1 MADKKIT
8 QLTNITGADLASAD
22 EFVVV
27 DSSVDETKAITFD
40 ELKNAFDTATGFVR
54 ITGDTMTGNL
64 TVPTVIGDVTGTVSS
79 LSNHDTGDLSE
90 GSNLY
95 YTDTRFDTRLGT
107 KSTSNLSEGSNLY
120 YTDARANSAIDAR
133 VTQAFVNNLNVD
145 AETLDGDTKAT
156 LLATAESNALALSIA
171 LG

>member
-64 TVPTVIGDVTGTVSS
+64 TVPTVIGNVTGTVSS
-79 LSNHDTGDLSE
+79 LSNHDTGD
-90 GSNLY
+90 
-95 YTDTRFDTRLGT
+95 
-107 KSTSNLSEGSNLY
+107 LSEGSNLY

>member
-8 QLTNITGADLASAD
+8 QLTNINGADLVSAD

-27 DSSVDETKAITFD
+27 DISADETKAITFD

-64 TVPTVIGDVTGTVSS
+64 TVPTVIGNVTGTVSS

-90 GSNLY
+90 
-95 YTDTRFDTRLGT
+95 R
-107 KSTSNLSEGSNLY
+107 SNLY

>member
-8 QLTNITGADLASAD
+8 QLTNITGANLADAD

-27 DSSVDETKAITFD
+27 DITADETKAITFS
-40 ELKNAFDTATGFVR
+40 EFRNALDTATGFVR
-54 ITGDTMTGNL
+54 ITGDTMAGDL
-64 TVPTVIGDVTGTVSS
+64 TVPTVIGNVTGTVSS

-95 YTDTRFDTRLGT
+95 YTD
-107 KSTSNLSEGSNLY
+107 
-120 YTDARANSAIDAR
+120 ARVDAR
-133 VTQAFVNNLNVD
+133 VPSVITSTVDQAFVNNLNVD

-156 LLATAESNALALSIA
+156 ILSTAESNSLALSIA

>member
-8 QLTNITGADLASAD
+8 QLTNINGADLVSAD

-27 DSSVDETKAITFD
+27 DISADETKAITFD
-40 ELKNAFDTATGFVR
+40 ELKNAFDTSTGFVR
-54 ITGDTMTGNL
+54 ITGDTMTGDL
-64 TVPTVIGDVTGTVSS
+64 TVPTVIGNVTGTVSS

-95 YTDTRFDTRLGT
+95 YTD
-107 KSTSNLSEGSNLY
+107 
-120 YTDARANSAIDAR
+120 ARVDAR
-133 VTQAFVNNLNVD
+133 VPSVITSTVDQAFVNNLNVD

>member
-1 MADKKIT
+1 
-8 QLTNITGADLASAD
+8 
-22 EFVVV
+22 
-27 DSSVDETKAITFD
+27 
-40 ELKNAFDTATGFVR
+40 
-54 ITGDTMTGNL
+54 MTGNL
-64 TVPTVIGDVTGTVSS
+64 TVPTVIGNVTGTVSS
-79 LSNHDTGDLSE
+79 LSNHDTGD
-90 GSNLY
+90 
-95 YTDTRFDTRLGT
+95 
-107 KSTSNLSEGSNLY
+107 LSEGSNLY

>member
-8 QLTNITGADLASAD
+8 QLTNINGADLVSAD

-27 DSSVDETKAITFD
+27 DISADETKAITFD

-64 TVPTVIGDVTGTVSS
+64 TVPTVIGNVTGTVSS
-79 LSNHDTGDLSE
+79 LSNHDTGD
-90 GSNLY
+90 
-95 YTDTRFDTRLGT
+95 
-107 KSTSNLSEGSNLY
+107 LSEGSNLY

>member
-8 QLTNITGADLASAD
+8 QLTNITGANLADAD
-22 EFVVV
+22 EFVAV
-27 DSSVDETKAITFD
+27 DITADETKAITFS
-40 ELKNAFDTATGFVR
+40 EFRNALDTATGFVR
-54 ITGDTMTGNL
+54 ITGDTMTGDL
-64 TVPTVIGDVTGTVSS
+64 TVPTVIGNVTGTVSS

-95 YTDTRFDTRLGT
+95 YTD
-107 KSTSNLSEGSNLY
+107 
-120 YTDARANSAIDAR
+120 ARVDAR
-133 VTQAFVNNLNVD
+133 VPSVITSTVDQAFVNNLNVD

-156 LLATAESNALALSIA
+156 ILSTAESNSLALSIA

>member
-8 QLTNITGADLASAD
+8 QLTNITGANLADAD

-27 DSSVDETKAITFD
+27 DITADETKAITFS
-40 ELKNAFDTATGFVR
+40 EFRNALDTATGFVR
-54 ITGDTMTGNL
+54 ITGDTMTGDL
-64 TVPTVIGDVTGTVSS
+64 TVPTVIGNVTGTVSS
-79 LSNHDTGDLSE
+79 LSNHDTGD
-90 GSNLY
+90 
-95 YTDTRFDTRLGT
+95 
-107 KSTSNLSEGSNLY
+107 LSEGSNLY

>member
-8 QLTNITGADLASAD
+8 QLTNINGADLVSAD

-27 DSSVDETKAITFD
+27 DISADETKAITFD
-40 ELKNAFDTATGFVR
+40 ELKNAFDTSTGFVR
-54 ITGDTMTGNL
+54 ITGDTMTGDL
-64 TVPTVIGDVTGTVSS
+64 TVPTVIGNVTGTVSS
-79 LSNHDTGDLSE
+79 LSNHDTGD
-90 GSNLY
+90 
-95 YTDTRFDTRLGT
+95 
-107 KSTSNLSEGSNLY
+107 LSEGSNLY

>member
-1 MADKKIT
+1 
-8 QLTNITGADLASAD
+8 
-22 EFVVV
+22 
-27 DSSVDETKAITFD
+27 
-40 ELKNAFDTATGFVR
+40 
-54 ITGDTMTGNL
+54 MTGNL
-64 TVPTVIGDVTGTVSS
+64 TVPTVIGNVTGTVSS

-95 YTDTRFDTRLGT
+95 YTDARV
-107 KSTSNLSEGSNLY
+107 
-120 YTDARANSAIDAR
+120 DARVGTNITNT

>member
-8 QLTNITGADLASAD
+8 QLTNITGANLADAD

-27 DSSVDETKAITFD
+27 DITADETKAITFS
-40 ELKNAFDTATGFVR
+40 EFRNALDTATGFVR
-54 ITGDTMTGNL
+54 ITGDTMTGDL
-64 TVPTVIGDVTGTVSS
+64 TVPTVIGNVTGTVSS

-95 YTDTRFDTRLGT
+95 YTD
-107 KSTSNLSEGSNLY
+107 
-120 YTDARANSAIDAR
+120 AR
-133 VTQAFVNNLNVD
+133 VEARVPSVITSTVDQAFVNNLNVD

-156 LLATAESNALALSIA
+156 ILSTAESNSLALSIA

>member
-8 QLTNITGADLASAD
+8 QLTNINGADLVSAD

-27 DSSVDETKAITFD
+27 DISADETKAITFD
-40 ELKNAFDTATGFVR
+40 ELKNAFDTSTGFVR
-54 ITGDTMTGNL
+54 ITGDTMTGDL
-64 TVPTVIGDVTGTVSS
+64 TVPTVIGNVTGTVSS

-95 YTDTRFDTRLGT
+95 YTD
-107 KSTSNLSEGSNLY
+107 
-120 YTDARANSAIDAR
+120 ARVDAR
-133 VTQAFVNNLNVD
+133 VPSVITSTVDQAFVNNLNVD

-156 LLATAESNALALSIA
+156 LLATAESNSLALSIA

>member
-8 QLTNITGADLASAD
+8 QLTNITGADLVSAD

-27 DSSVDETKAITFD
+27 DISADETKAITFD
-40 ELKNAFDTATGFVR
+40 ELKNAFDTSTGFVR

-64 TVPTVIGDVTGTVSS
+64 TVPTVIGNVTGTVSS

-95 YTDTRFDTRLGT
+95 YTDARV
-107 KSTSNLSEGSNLY
+107 
-120 YTDARANSAIDAR
+120 DARVGTNITNT

>member
-8 QLTNITGADLASAD
+8 QLTNINGADLVSAD

-27 DSSVDETKAITFD
+27 DISADETKAITFD

-54 ITGDTMTGNL
+54 ITDDTMTGNL
-64 TVPTVIGDVTGTVSS
+64 TVPTVIGNVTGTVSS
-79 LSNHDTGDLSE
+79 LSNHDTGD
-90 GSNLY
+90 
-95 YTDTRFDTRLGT
+95 
-107 KSTSNLSEGSNLY
+107 LSEGSNLY

>member
-8 QLTNITGADLASAD
+8 QLTNINGADLVSAD

-27 DSSVDETKAITFD
+27 DISADETKAITFD
-40 ELKNAFDTATGFVR
+40 ELKNAFDTSTGFVR
-54 ITGDTMTGNL
+54 ITGDTMTGDL
-64 TVPTVIGDVTGTVSS
+64 TVPTVIGNVTGTVSS

-95 YTDTRFDTRLGT
+95 YTD
-107 KSTSNLSEGSNLY
+107 
-120 YTDARANSAIDAR
+120 ARVDAR
-133 VTQAFVNNLNVD
+133 VPSVITSTVDQAFVNNLNVD

-156 LLATAESNALALSIA
+156 LLAIAESNSLALSIA

>member
-8 QLTNITGADLASAD
+8 QLTNINGADLVSAD

-27 DSSVDETKAITFD
+27 DISADETKAITFD
-40 ELKNAFDTATGFVR
+40 ELKNAFDTSTGFVR
-54 ITGDTMTGNL
+54 ITGDTMTGDL
-64 TVPTVIGDVTGTVSS
+64 TVPTVIGNVTGTVSS

-95 YTDTRFDTRLGT
+95 YTDARFDTRLGT
-107 KSTSNLSEGSNLY
+107 KSTSDLSEGSNLY

>member
-1 MADKKIT
+1 M
-8 QLTNITGADLASAD
+8 
-22 EFVVV
+22 
-27 DSSVDETKAITFD
+27 
-40 ELKNAFDTATGFVR
+40 
-54 ITGDTMTGNL
+54 
-64 TVPTVIGDVTGTVSS
+64 
-79 LSNHDTGDLSE
+79 
-90 GSNLY
+90 
-95 YTDTRFDTRLGT
+95 
-107 KSTSNLSEGSNLY
+107 NLSEGSNLY

>member
-8 QLTNITGADLASAD
+8 QLTNITGANLADAD

-27 DSSVDETKAITFD
+27 DITADETKAITFS
-40 ELKNAFDTATGFVR
+40 EFRNALDTATGFVR
-54 ITGDTMTGNL
+54 ITGDTMTGDL
-64 TVPTVIGDVTGTVSS
+64 TVPTVIGNVTGNVTGTVSS

-95 YTDTRFDTRLGT
+95 YTD
-107 KSTSNLSEGSNLY
+107 
-120 YTDARANSAIDAR
+120 ARVDAR
-133 VTQAFVNNLNVD
+133 VPSVITSTVDQAFVNNLNVD

-156 LLATAESNALALSIA
+156 ILSTAESNSLALSIA

>member
-8 QLTNITGADLASAD
+8 QLTNINGADLVSAD

-27 DSSVDETKAITFD
+27 DISADETKAITFD

-64 TVPTVIGDVTGTVSS
+64 TVPTVIGNVTGTVSS
-79 LSNHDTGDLSE
+79 LSNHDTG
-90 GSNLY
+90 
-95 YTDTRFDTRLGT
+95 
-107 KSTSNLSEGSNLY
+107 NLSEGSNLY

>member
-8 QLTNITGADLASAD
+8 QLTNITGADLVSAD

-27 DSSVDETKAITFD
+27 DISADETKAITFD
-40 ELKNAFDTATGFVR
+40 ELKNAFDTSTGFVR

-64 TVPTVIGDVTGTVSS
+64 TVPTVIGNVTGTVSS

-95 YTDTRFDTRLGT
+95 YTD
-107 KSTSNLSEGSNLY
+107 
-120 YTDARANSAIDAR
+120 ARSNSAIDAR

>member
-8 QLTNITGADLASAD
+8 QLTNITGANLADAD

-27 DSSVDETKAITFD
+27 DITADETKAITFS
-40 ELKNAFDTATGFVR
+40 EFRNALDTATGFVR
-54 ITGDTMTGNL
+54 ITGDTMTGDL
-64 TVPTVIGDVTGTVSS
+64 TVPTVIGNVTGTVSS

-95 YTDTRFDTRLGT
+95 YTD
-107 KSTSNLSEGSNLY
+107 
-120 YTDARANSAIDAR
+120 ARVDAR
-133 VTQAFVNNLNVD
+133 VPSVITSTVDQAFVNNLNVD

-156 LLATAESNALALSIA
+156 ILSTAESNSLALSIA

>member
-8 QLTNITGADLASAD
+8 QLTNITGANLADAD

-27 DSSVDETKAITFD
+27 DITADETKAITFS
-40 ELKNAFDTATGFVR
+40 EFRNALDTATGFVR
-54 ITGDTMTGNL
+54 ITGDTMTGDL
-64 TVPTVIGDVTGTVSS
+64 TVPTVIGNVTGTVSS
-79 LSNHDTGDLSE
+79 LSNHDTGD
-90 GSNLY
+90 
-95 YTDTRFDTRLGT
+95 
-107 KSTSNLSEGSNLY
+107 LSEGSNLY

-156 LLATAESNALALSIA
+156 ILSTAESNSLALSIA

>member
-8 QLTNITGADLASAD
+8 QLTNINGADLVSAD

-27 DSSVDETKAITFD
+27 DISADETKAITFD
-40 ELKNAFDTATGFVR
+40 ELKNAFDTSTGFVR

-64 TVPTVIGDVTGTVSS
+64 TVPTVIGNVTGTVSS
-79 LSNHDTGDLSE
+79 LSNHDTGD
-90 GSNLY
+90 
-95 YTDTRFDTRLGT
+95 
-107 KSTSNLSEGSNLY
+107 LSEGSNLY

>member
-8 QLTNITGADLASAD
+8 QLTNINGADLVSAD

-27 DSSVDETKAITFD
+27 DISADETKAITFD
-40 ELKNAFDTATGFVR
+40 ELKNAFDTSTGFVR
-54 ITGDTMTGNL
+54 ITGDTMTGDL
-64 TVPTVIGDVTGTVSS
+64 TVPTVIGNVTGTVSS

-95 YTDTRFDTRLGT
+95 YTD
-107 KSTSNLSEGSNLY
+107 
-120 YTDARANSAIDAR
+120 ARVDAR
-133 VTQAFVNNLNVD
+133 VPSVITSTVDQAFVNNLNVD

-156 LLATAESNALALSIA
+156 ILSTAESNSLALSIA